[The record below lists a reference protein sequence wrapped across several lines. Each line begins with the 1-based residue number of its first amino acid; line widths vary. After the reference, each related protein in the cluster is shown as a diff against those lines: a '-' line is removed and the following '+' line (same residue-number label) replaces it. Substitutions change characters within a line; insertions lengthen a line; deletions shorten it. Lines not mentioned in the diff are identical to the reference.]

1 MIDLPE
7 LEEPPPVARDRL
19 AVIERIVIVGLFLA
33 MTVIGCVQIV
43 NRHGLQ
49 LPVWNL
55 EQLLPHIFIAITFL
69 GLPMVYRHR
78 AYLAVEVVQEA
89 VPSRFLRAYRLAL
102 WFATAA
108 FLAALIWTAL
118 DVLQFQLEISA
129 ITTMEYPAAI
139 LTATVP
145 IGAALAL
152 WRLWRIEIRPLLRR
166 DS

>member
-1 MIDLPE
+1 MVEPPE
-7 LEEPPPVARDRL
+7 APPPVVHDRL
-19 AVIERIVIVGLFLA
+19 AAVERAVIVGLFLA
-33 MTVIGCVQIV
+33 MTVVGCVQVV

-78 AYLAVEVVQEA
+78 AHLAIEVVHDA
-89 VPSRFLRAYRLAL
+89 VPARWRRPYRMAL
-102 WFATAA
+102 WLTTAA
-108 FLAALIWTAL
+108 FLAALIWTTL
-118 DVLQFQLEISA
+118 DVLQFQLEINA
-129 ITTMEYPAAI
+129 VTTMGYPAAI

-152 WRLWRIEIRPLLRR
+152 WRLWRIEIRPLLRDER
-166 DS
+166 

>member
-1 MIDLPE
+1 MVDLPE
-7 LEEPPPVARDRL
+7 PEEPPPVARDRL
-19 AVIERIVIVGLFLA
+19 AVLERIVIVGLFLA
-33 MTVIGCVQIV
+33 MTVVGCVQVV

-78 AYLAVEVVQEA
+78 AYLAIEVVQEA
-89 VPSRFLRAYRLAL
+89 VPLRLRRYFRLAL
-102 WFATAA
+102 WLFTAA
-108 FLAALIWTAL
+108 FLAALIWTSL
-118 DVLQFQLEISA
+118 GVLQFQIEIHA
-129 ITTMEYPAAI
+129 ITTMGYPAAI

-152 WRLWRIEIRPLLRR
+152 WRLWQIEIRPLLRGKR
-166 DS
+166 